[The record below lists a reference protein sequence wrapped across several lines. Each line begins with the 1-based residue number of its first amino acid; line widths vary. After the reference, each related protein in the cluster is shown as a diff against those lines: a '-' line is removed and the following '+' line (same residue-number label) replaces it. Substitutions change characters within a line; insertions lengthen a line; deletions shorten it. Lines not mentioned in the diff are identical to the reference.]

1 MFVVCVVCAQRSR
14 SDGRTTTTKKNKK
27 TFSSYVRRAS
37 RVMWSDVDVS
47 AQVIGQLLTL
57 PVNAS

>member
-1 MFVVCVVCAQRSR
+1 MLCGVWCVVCTALAKR
-14 SDGRTTTTKKNKK
+14 RTDDDNNKK
-27 TFSSYVRRAS
+27 KRFLRTSVVR